1 MAYNGYLLKIGNY
14 IIPHSVIK
22 ADTYSAYINMQD
34 VDPWTDADGYVHRNA
49 VELKALKVE
58 FETVPL
64 MTNST
69 FSDFM
74 GNIKRNFISDID
86 KSVEIEAYIP
96 ETDSYVTQRGYMVDI
111 TPKIYGIFNGVIKY
125 ESIQFAFVGGVAD
138 D

>member
-1 MAYNGYLLKIGNY
+1 MAYDGYLLKIGNY
-14 IIPHSVIK
+14 IIPHDVIK
-22 ADTYSAYINMQD
+22 ADSYSAYINMQD

-96 ETDSYVTQRGYMVDI
+96 ETDSYAIQRGYMVDI

-125 ESIQFAFVGGVAD
+125 ESIRFAFVGGVAD